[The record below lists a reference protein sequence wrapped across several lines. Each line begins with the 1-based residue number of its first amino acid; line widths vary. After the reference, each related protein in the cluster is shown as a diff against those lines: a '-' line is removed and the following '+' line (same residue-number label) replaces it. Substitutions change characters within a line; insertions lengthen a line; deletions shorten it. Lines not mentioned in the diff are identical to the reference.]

1 MKKWLCE
8 RFLPMWA
15 KETVLWENRQLRKEN
30 EALSQ
35 KLREKEAYMKGVHK
49 GMRRKSLP
57 LMREVA
63 QRSCDGGREDL
74 STSQLC

>member
-1 MKKWLCE
+1 MKKWLTE

-15 KETVLWENRQLRKEN
+15 KETVLRENRQLRKEN

-35 KLREKEAYMKGVHK
+35 KLREKDAYIKGVHK

-57 LMREVA
+57 LMREAA
-63 QRSCDGGREDL
+63 QHGCDGGREDL
-74 STSQLC
+74 SPSQFC